1 MSIEEAC
8 IILKLF
14 NLWRRDDDGKF
25 SQPNPKEV
33 GESIDIAIDVLKQII
48 EEGEQVHYGH

>member
-25 SQPNPKEV
+25 SQPDPKEV
-33 GESIDIAIDVLKQII
+33 GESIDIAIDVLKQIM